1 LDFRISTA
9 KWPYGEP
16 LKEILM
22 SRKITPLLILSLF
35 LLTAAN
41 WLYARKA
48 KAAPQASFGQAACRS
63 YVPQEWG
70 EYKGNSE
77 HYGIVFQDSSGTLR
91 FVTNV
96 PCEATPQ
103 IALEVRR
110 GSPPN

>member
-1 LDFRISTA
+1 LDLSVSTA
-9 KWPYGEP
+9 KWLDGEP
-16 LKEILM
+16 LKEIPM
-22 SRKITPLLILSLF
+22 SRKISHLLILSLF
-35 LLTAAN
+35 LLSAAN
-41 WLYARKA
+41 WFYARKA

-63 YVPQEWG
+63 YVPEEWG

-103 IALEVRR
+103 IALEIRR